1 MKNINEE
8 YEWII
13 KSQSDSKFFEPLY
26 DKHHASIWKFI
37 YRRIED
43 KKDVAD
49 IVSNVFAAALH
60 NIKKYKP
67 TGVPF
72 SSWLF
77 KIATNEINQY
87 YRKSTKSRIVSIDQ
101 LGIKQIAAETGKE
114 LTELKQVLAIALQYL
129 SMPELELIELR
140 FFDDKSFAEIAG
152 ILEITENNAKVKTYR
167 VLDKL
172 KLAFSN
178 NNI

>member
-1 MKNINEE
+1 M
-8 YEWII
+8 
-13 KSQSDSKFFEPLY
+13 
-26 DKHHASIWKFI
+26 
-37 YRRIED
+37 
-43 KKDVAD
+43 V
-49 IVSNVFAAALH
+49 
-60 NIKKYKP
+60 
-67 TGVPF
+67 
-72 SSWLF
+72 
-77 KIATNEINQY
+77 
-87 YRKSTKSRIVSIDQ
+87 
-101 LGIKQIAAETGKE
+101 IKQIAAETGKE

>member
-8 YEWII
+8 HEWII
-13 KSQSDSKFFEPLY
+13 KSQRDSKFFEPLY
-26 DKHHASIWKFI
+26 DKHHAAIWRFI
-37 YRRIED
+37 YRRLDD

-49 IVSNVFAAALH
+49 LVCNVFASALF

-77 KIATNEINQY
+77 RIATNEINQY
-87 YRKSTKSRIVSIDQ
+87 YRQSTKNRVVSIDQ
-101 LGIKQIAAETGKE
+101 TGIKQIAAETGKE
-114 LTELKQVLAIALQYL
+114 FSELKQVLTLALQYL
-129 SMPELELIELR
+129 NIHEMELIELR

-152 ILEITENNAKVKTYR
+152 ILDITENNAKVKTYR

-178 NNI
+178 INQ